1 MKQFHEQLKA
11 QQEAA
16 EEKYAVRDS
25 ERMRSECPFQPKLS
39 KGTRRLIG
47 ASSGN
52 DSPFLNRV
60 VQQMKE
66 QEQKEADRLGAART
80 LFSFRP
86 EISKRSRSLAKG
98 ADSPK
103 FEERMAK
110 DIRRRQSAP
119 TVVPPARHA

>member
-1 MKQFHEQLKA
+1 
-11 QQEAA
+11 
-16 EEKYAVRDS
+16 
-25 ERMRSECPFQPKLS
+25 MRSECPFQPKLS

-47 ASSGN
+47 AASGN

-80 LFSFRP
+80 LFSFQP
-86 EISKRSRSLAKG
+86 KINERSRSLAKG
-98 ADSPK
+98 ANSPK

-119 TVVPPARHA
+119 VVTAPAQNG